1 MTARETVFE
10 CSDLRRL
17 IIKFIKPKYV
27 PHRICDIKLCAKI
40 LREYGDELIAFT
52 YLHPKTVYNPITDY
66 NDHNPNIYEYILEFI
81 KFSSAFMGIE
91 KRVKVKWPRVNL
103 YMGDYIFAS
112 YRDDAICVSVT
123 LNVSRCMNDNEEDIK
138 NFLWK
143 EFANLNEPWVA
154 FISRNF
160 QFRTPK

>member
-1 MTARETVFE
+1 MTARQTVFE
-10 CSDLRRL
+10 CSDLRKY

-40 LREYGDELIAFT
+40 LQDYQDELVAFI
-52 YLHPKTVYNPITDY
+52 YKSPKTVYNPITDENY
-66 NDHNPNIYEYILEFI
+66 HNENIYEYILEFI
-81 KFSSAFMGIE
+81 KFSSAFMGVE
-91 KRVKVKWPRVNL
+91 KRVKAKWPRVNL
-103 YMGDYIFAS
+103 YMGDYVFAS
-112 YRDDAICVSVT
+112 YRYDAICVSVS
-123 LNVSRCMNDNEEDIK
+123 LIVSRGDNDNEEDIK
-138 NFLWK
+138 KFLWK